1 MSILDDIKAKADT
14 NGDGKISKD
23 DLEALKGGEHDEIIE
38 QLKSKADL
46 NDDGK
51 LDLSD
56 LKDVKGDVGDLL
68 GGLKDKLFK

>member
-14 NGDGKISKD
+14 N
-23 DLEALKGGEHDEIIE
+23 GEHDEIIE

-56 LKDVKGDVGDLL
+56 LKDIKGDVGGLL